1 MGCLFGRGKALKEG
15 IDSIGDN
22 GKGGKRKIVMIGL
35 DGAGKTSVLNQLK
48 VSRFMDTVPTIGLN
62 IETISYKNVEFL
74 VFDVGGKVRS
84 LWSHYY
90 DNLDA
95 VIFVVDSTDK
105 ERLWQ
110 IKDEFNKLNQELTF

>member
-1 MGCLFGRGKALKEG
+1 ME
-15 IDSIGDN
+15 
-22 GKGGKRKIVMIGL
+22 
-35 DGAGKTSVLNQLK
+35 
-48 VSRFMDTVPTIGLN
+48 TVPTIGLN
-62 IETISYKNVEFL
+62 IETISYKNLEFL

-110 IKDEFNKLNQELTF
+110 IKDEFRKLSSELSF